1 MTIID
6 LVYDHNPVK
15 GTPMEVT
22 AFLADSADAVQG
34 KIYALG
40 IGWNAIFSPVFPVT
54 HPRLALG
61 MMIQV
66 PYTATNQMH
75 TVTVHLETEDGEH
88 VRLGMN
94 AQPGPEPTPIFEL
107 GGSFN
112 VGRPPMLVA
121 GDEQVVPFA
130 MTIDQLHFEAPGMFA
145 WVVSIDGREMKRI
158 PMRLTPLP
166 PGALQ

>member
-1 MTIID
+1 
-6 LVYDHNPVK
+6 
-15 GTPMEVT
+15 MEVT
-22 AFLADSADAVQG
+22 AFLADSAEAVQG

-61 MMIQV
+61 ITIQV

-75 TVTVHLETEDGEH
+75 TVTVHLETEDGAR

-94 AQPGPEPTPIFEL
+94 AQPGSEPTPILEL
-107 GGSFN
+107 GGGFN

-130 MTIDQLHFEAPGMFA
+130 MTIDQLYFEAPGMFA
-145 WVVSIDGREMKRI
+145 WVVSIDGHEMKRI
-158 PMRLTPLP
+158 PMRLTTLP
-166 PGALQ
+166 PGGLQ